1 MQPEDILIVCDDLD
15 LPVGRVRLRTKGSA
29 GGHNGLENVLH
40 YLHTDQIPRLRIGI
54 GRPTNKRMDPIDYV
68 LGVPTSDE
76 RILLDAGEDRAVEA
90 IEMVV
95 RQGYATTMNVV
106 NTDPEAEQR
115 AAEKRQ
121 SRKER
126 QEQARLRREAA
137 LKELEAAEEIN
148 QA

>member
-1 MQPEDILIVCDDLD
+1 
-15 LPVGRVRLRTKGSA
+15 
-29 GGHNGLENVLH
+29 
-40 YLHTDQIPRLRIGI
+40 
-54 GRPTNKRMDPIDYV
+54 
-68 LGVPTSDE
+68 VPTSDE

-115 AAEKRQ
+115 AAEKRLRQ
-121 SRKER
+121 KER

-137 LKELEAAEEIN
+137 LKEQEAAEEIN